1 MGVKIGNL
9 DISAF
14 KVGSADCAI
23 YLGDVKLYPTSSTDY
38 SKEYLTFVAKESGTF
53 KLSGNTVSYS
63 LDSGST
69 WASLASNTNSPTVA
83 AGSKILW
90 KASLTP
96 TSTKGVGRFS
106 STGQFD
112 VEGNA
117 MSLLYGDN
125 FQNQTSLSGKKSAF
139 RRLFSGC
146 TTVASAKN
154 MSLPATT
161 LATNCYSSMFQ
172 GCTSL
177 TTAPKL
183 LATTLA
189 KKCYDSMF
197 NDCTSLRV
205 TPQLPATTLADGC
218 YGYMFQNC
226 TSLTTAPELPATTL
240 AINCYSS
247 MFYGCASLTT
257 APELLATTLANT
269 CYNGMFRYCTRLKYI
284 KCLATDITASDCTLS
299 WVDGVASSGTFVKA
313 ASMTGWTTG
322 SNGIPNNW
330 TVQNA

>member
-1 MGVKIGNL
+1 MKIGNL

-14 KVGSADCAI
+14 KVGGNDCSI
-23 YLGDVKLYPTSSTDY
+23 YLGDVKLYPTGGTDY
-38 SKEYLTFVAKESGTF
+38 SQQYLTFVAKESGTF
-53 KLSGNTVSYS
+53 KLSGNSVSYS

-83 AGSKILW
+83 AGNKILW
-90 KASLTP
+90 KATLTP

-125 FQNQTSLSGKKSAF
+125 FQNQTSLSGKNYAF

-146 TTVASAKN
+146 TTVASAEN

-161 LATNCYSSMFQ
+161 LANDCYNAMFN

-177 TTAPKL
+177 ATAPAL
-183 LATTLA
+183 PATTLTQE
-189 KKCYDSMF
+189 CYYSMF
-197 NDCTSLRV
+197 NGCTGLRV
-205 TPQLPATTLADGC
+205 APQLPATTLKNSC
-218 YGYMFQNC
+218 YRTMFQNC
-226 TSLTTAPELPATTL
+226 TSLTTAPELLATTL
-240 AINCYSS
+240 TESCYNG
-247 MFYGCASLTT
+247 MFYGCANLTT
-257 APELLATTLANT
+257 APELPATTLANT
-269 CYNGMFRYCTRLKYI
+269 CYNNMFRYCTRLKYI
-284 KCLATDITASDCTLS
+284 KCLATDITSSDCTLS

-313 ASMTGWTTG
+313 ASMTSWTTG
-322 SNGIPNNW
+322 GNGIPNNW